1 MIRGI
6 HHIAISV
13 ADMKKALDFYRDI
26 LGFEVVME
34 GGWEVGSKWADQIT
48 GLKDTAARMVMLR
61 KRDAHVELFEYQ
73 SPSPKPWDSS
83 RRICDRGFTHICLE
97 VSDIDSEYSRLKEAG
112 MTFHAPPPEDIGGMR
127 AIYGRDP
134 EGNVIE
140 LFEMIE
146 NKRDDLNK

>member
-13 ADMKKALDFYRDI
+13 ADLEKTLNFYRDI

-34 GGWEVGSKWADQIT
+34 GGWGVGTNSADQIT

-61 KRDAHVELFEYQ
+61 KKDVHIELFEYQ
-73 SPSPKPWDSS
+73 SPSPKPWDSN
-83 RRICDRGFTHICLE
+83 RRICDHGYTHICLE
-97 VSDIDSEYSRLKEAG
+97 VTDIDSEYARLKESG
-112 MTFHAPPPEDIGGMR
+112 MSFHAPPPEAVSGMR

-140 LFEMIE
+140 LLEIIGS
-146 NKRDDLNK
+146 